1 MEIAVKKEMPAPA
14 FAPCDLNRLTG
25 LSGIDQQNPA
35 RRELRFVFT
44 AAGMDNDF
52 VHDRKGP
59 RKQKRP
65 QGIPCGLTTMNI
77 SRKLSQ

>member
-1 MEIAVKKEMPAPA
+1 MEIAVKKKVPAPA
-14 FAPCDLNRLTG
+14 FTPSNLNRLMG

-35 RRELRFVFT
+35 RRELRFIFA
-44 AAGMDNDF
+44 AAGMDNNF